1 MTFLCFHKR
10 HYTNIISQSSGTSF
24 AAPQV
29 TNLAA
34 TLLSIAP
41 KMSPALI
48 KKYLIDNADKKEE
61 EGILLLNPK
70 RVLEQVLS
78 VRKRYI

>member
-1 MTFLCFHKR
+1 
-10 HYTNIISQSSGTSF
+10 
-24 AAPQV
+24 
-29 TNLAA
+29 LAA

-41 KMSPALI
+41 KMPPVLV

-70 RVLEQVLS
+70 RTIEQVLKM
-78 VRKRYI
+78 RKRYKYS